1 MNFEFTKATDIIF
14 KSKVNPL
21 TGGPFSKRYYD
32 ILKDR
37 KKLPVLDFLDTLEEA
52 LEKTQVLIVEG
63 ETVLERLRKFLRFDK
78 LNGIICRL

>member
-52 LEKTQVLIVEG
+52 LEKTRHLDVPLTQKLEG
-63 ETVLERLRKFLRFDK
+63 ETGSGKTTQIPQV
-78 LNGIICRL
+78 